1 MRVCIRHG
9 CDVGRDACAPT
20 LAEAAAAMAAMMET
34 RVSSRLK
41 DKSDDIG
48 VQPFPMMGSR
58 PCKVIGSSRKETF
71 GVVAASL
78 RELRDTG
85 SKKLNL
91 GKATQTHCT
100 VVLEEDGT
108 IIDDEKYFAHMPKD
122 TKFMILG
129 AGEKWVPDV
138 KITSG
143 SSKWLDCVDSAQSS
157 SNWKTLANQLVNNF
171 AHIITMSDGNL
182 QALIDVKTT
191 DLAKELKVTEKHAE
205 KLQDSIQCA
214 LDAREERHQALE
226 ALQLFGN
233 VYPTEAQKTEVDSV
247 SAGAARTDQL
257 SQHVIKVLK
266 PKFSPELALSINE
279 LQMVFASKEGNLATD
294 LNCSTQEAKKLQQA
308 CKREFDK
315 RSGMAGSVEQ
325 LENLSSRKR
334 KM

>member
-1 MRVCIRHG
+1 
-9 CDVGRDACAPT
+9 
-20 LAEAAAAMAAMMET
+20 MAAMTEK
-34 RVSSRLK
+34 RVSSWLK

-85 SKKLNL
+85 SKTLNL
-91 GKATQTHCT
+91 AKAAQKPYT

-157 SNWKTLANQLVNNF
+157 SNWKTLANQLENNF
-171 AHIITMSDGNL
+171 AHIFIMSDGNL
-182 QALIDVKTT
+182 QTLIDVKPA

-233 VYPTEAQKTEVDSV
+233 VYPTQAQKTEVDSV
-247 SAGAARTDQL
+247 SAGAAHTDQL
-257 SQHVIKVLK
+257 SQHVIEVLK

-308 CKREFDK
+308 CKRELDK